1 MPISVSCGRGR
12 LRGGHSSCVARCTQS
27 RACALHLCRNADP
40 AEGQRAVVPLWREGP
55 QDNAV
60 GVAVRPDGMITL
72 EAKNQP
78 VLAFLI
84 KETKQP
90 GSEDAEGDM

>member
-1 MPISVSCGRGR
+1 M
-12 LRGGHSSCVARCTQS
+12 
-27 RACALHLCRNADP
+27 
-40 AEGQRAVVPLWREGP
+40 PLWREGP